1 MSALSRLVGN
11 PNPWPSFTDKFPVKV
26 KDLSVSNDGPSL
38 PLTAGFLQHITNDI
52 KEAGDHLQG
61 RTAAKCLMTR
71 WDMETVSSAFLKIGE
86 EAIRIAEACPLAT
99 RTNTDGTP
107 NKVSLFIRESWGLIY
122 QTGQQTNIHN
132 HWPSLWSYT
141 YCIKACENCAPLVF
155 PNSEKKLKIEPKT
168 SQMIL
173 FPAWIMHEVPK
184 HTCEH
189 ERIMIA
195 GNLNGK

>member
-1 MSALSRLVGN
+1 MTALSELVYGAN
-11 PNPWPSFTDKFPVKV
+11 NERGPWPSFTDKFPVKV
-26 KDLSVSNDGPSL
+26 NILSQGSSL
-38 PLTAGFLQHITNDI
+38 NKELEEDI
-52 KEAGDHLQG
+52 RKYGDHLQG

-71 WDMETVSSAFLKIGE
+71 WDMETVSPAFQKIGE

-99 RTNTDGTP
+99 RTDTDGNP
-107 NKVSLFIRESWGLIY
+107 DKVSLFIRESWGLIY

-141 YCIKACENCAPLVF
+141 YCISACENCAPLIL
-155 PNSEKKLKIEPKT
+155 PNSEKKMEIKPKT

-173 FPAWIMHEVPK
+173 FPAWIMHEVPE